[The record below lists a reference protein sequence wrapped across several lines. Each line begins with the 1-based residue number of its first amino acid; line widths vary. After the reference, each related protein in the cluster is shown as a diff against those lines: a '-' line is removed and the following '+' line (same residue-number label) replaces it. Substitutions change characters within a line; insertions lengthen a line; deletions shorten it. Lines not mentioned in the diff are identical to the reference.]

1 MSIINNIF
9 FRIYLGFIIAS
20 LSTSVFTNMN
30 STGTAS
36 ASPNLKTLNNW
47 SNNVLAML
55 LMPIYIPYRMCN
67 YIYNNFDLV
76 LTKIHDFFKFIF
88 VDVICDKIIMNVVK
102 FFEYIYK
109 TLIVPFFRYVF
120 VDIIYE
126 QIILN
131 VIKLF
136 EYINKTL
143 IVPFFRYV
151 FVDIIYEQ
159 IILNVIKLFDYM
171 CEILSSFLRMFLN
184 AITASF
190 YQVCNLLEWGWNM
203 FLYYI
208 AYPVFDVIT
217 FIYNLGTG
225 TLLKIW
231 LTIVNMYDVCINV
244 LYNVYIGIS
253 DTLSDIWVSLLITF
267 KIVYDNMTVSI
278 MQSWERLMNL
288 F

>member
-102 FFEYIYK
+102 FFEYIY
-109 TLIVPFFRYVF
+109 
-120 VDIIYE
+120 
-126 QIILN
+126 
-131 VIKLF
+131 
-136 EYINKTL
+136 KTL